1 MTACFSARTFSVI
14 LSSSSLLPAA
24 GFHTCDSG
32 AGGRFAVEDGDALLV
47 VVDEVDEVD
56 ELDVAATE
64 VEGVVDVCFEPGVD
78 GAADSRLDPCPQ
90 APRAPSDVSSVT
102 VVMVRIVP
110 LCPMNAA

>member
-1 MTACFSARTFSVI
+1 M
-14 LSSSSLLPAA
+14 PAA

-64 VEGVVDVCFEPGVD
+64 GEGVVDVCFEPGVD

-90 APRAPSDVSSVT
+90 APSDVSSVT